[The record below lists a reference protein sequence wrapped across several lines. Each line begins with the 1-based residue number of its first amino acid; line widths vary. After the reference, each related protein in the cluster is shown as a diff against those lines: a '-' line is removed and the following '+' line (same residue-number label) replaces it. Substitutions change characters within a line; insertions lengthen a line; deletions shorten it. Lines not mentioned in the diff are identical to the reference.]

1 MTVAT
6 EAVAWTAVNVLLCAA
21 AYVASPRIFKQ
32 PGGNPHTRADL
43 ISSTPVFVLLAY
55 YAIANTLE
63 LRGSVADRWAG
74 VTEAGTSFFVL
85 YIVRQTFSFPFVF
98 LSGLGARDKAL
109 MTVHHLLSICAYA
122 TMLVTQRMHFYGT
135 LLGMSEISTCFL
147 NAMLIL
153 KGLQREA
160 SALFVLNGLC
170 LWVTYLVFRM
180 ALFPGCLWLFAG
192 DARSDPAGTIDRL
205 TAGEK
210 WGYLGSAVVLLAM
223 STKWFI
229 GVTKGM
235 LKVLLKTRK
244 LPKQQKQQKQQQ
256 RQQKLKQKKQQKQA
270 AEVVGPPSVAV
281 VPHSEIR
288 RRSSTNYTPSQSL
301 WPERSTLS

>member
-170 LWVTYLVFRM
+170 L
-180 ALFPGCLWLFAG
+180 FAG